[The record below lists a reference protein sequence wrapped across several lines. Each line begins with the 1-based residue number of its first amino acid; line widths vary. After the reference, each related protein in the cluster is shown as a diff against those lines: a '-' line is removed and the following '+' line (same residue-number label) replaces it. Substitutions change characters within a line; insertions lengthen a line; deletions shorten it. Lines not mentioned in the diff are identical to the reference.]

1 MIDMKK
7 VFELSYGIDGYD
19 SDLVEMMETFGTITL
34 IDTVLH
40 PIPVWADEYYIPR
53 QTLTYEWDIH
63 PQYEK
68 LATNLYNLAFGND
81 LLN

>member
-1 MIDMKK
+1 MMKVIEISGEIEK
-7 VFELSYGIDGYD
+7 YD

-34 IDTVLH
+34 VDKLQH
-40 PIPVWADEYYIPR
+40 PIPVWAKDDEYYIPR
-53 QTLTYEWDIH
+53 YTYTYNWNIH

-68 LATNLYNLAFGND
+68 LATNLYNIALGND